1 MAVLVSVAV
10 VNKAFSAGF
19 SLLVMGFTGEKAYRW
34 KIEFI
39 KAFNKME
46 AMLKVACGKLYH
58 MSFSHIRAL
67 DNALKNSI

>member
-1 MAVLVSVAV
+1 
-10 VNKAFSAGF
+10 
-19 SLLVMGFTGEKAYRW
+19 MGFTGEKAYRW